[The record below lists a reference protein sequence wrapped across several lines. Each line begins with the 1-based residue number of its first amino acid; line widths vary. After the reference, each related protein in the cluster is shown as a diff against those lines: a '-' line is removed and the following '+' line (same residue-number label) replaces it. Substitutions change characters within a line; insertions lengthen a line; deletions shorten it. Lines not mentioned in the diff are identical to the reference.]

1 MTKAGMKTPEKGKTG
16 NKRYQPY
23 EPPKISTVEPEPD
36 SGNLLKRLMESDE
49 SRLTEPII
57 SLDSRTEFDGRE
69 SWEKDRGDRG
79 ILKLYNVYNDDNTL
93 KLELKEV
100 NEDGSEIS
108 RCNAKID
115 SIKLK
120 YDFLSQIRSTD
131 STKRGYGTNLLYLLA
146 KARNDEIVHNGINYN
161 EITIRDFLP
170 VIFNPFR
177 NLFHLSVT
185 LWSEKFKISSPQFTL
200 FEPFYREELSGVV
213 YILYNHENTEED
225 SLEKEIETLKEEKI
239 RLLAEMENL
248 RKRFEREKVE
258 TIKFG
263 SINLARDILSPGDN
277 LERALDAL
285 PEDENHP
292 ESIKNLIDG
301 LKMVLKEYKSTL
313 EKHGVKKIETLN
325 KKFDHNFH
333 QAMMEV
339 ENNDVEEGTVVQEV
353 QSGYTMHDR
362 LLRAAMVGVS
372 KKPVAKKEE
381 PTEEKE
387 EDNPENESK
396 EKS

>member
-1 MTKAGMKTPEKGKTG
+1 MVEKKEED
-16 NKRYQPY
+16 NQQEEIK
-23 EPPKISTVEPEPD
+23 E
-36 SGNLLKRLMESDE
+36 
-49 SRLTEPII
+49 
-57 SLDSRTEFDGRE
+57 LDSENIE
-69 SWEKDRGDRG
+69 
-79 ILKLYNVYNDDNTL
+79 
-93 KLELKEV
+93 
-100 NEDGSEIS
+100 
-108 RCNAKID
+108 
-115 SIKLK
+115 
-120 YDFLSQIRSTD
+120 
-131 STKRGYGTNLLYLLA
+131 
-146 KARNDEIVHNGINYN
+146 NDEDNND
-161 EITIRDFLP
+161 T
-170 VIFNPFR
+170 
-177 NLFHLSVT
+177 
-185 LWSEKFKISSPQFTL
+185 Q
-200 FEPFYREELSGVV
+200 
-213 YILYNHENTEED
+213 ENTDTEQTTEDENSEED

-285 PEDENHP
+285 PEDENHS

-325 KKFDHNFH
+325 QKFDHNFH

-372 KKPVAKKEE
+372 KKTTTKTEDTNEE
-381 PTEEKE
+381 N
-387 EDNPENESK
+387 DNDADENESK
-396 EKS
+396 ENSQN

>member
-1 MTKAGMKTPEKGKTG
+1 MVEKKEEDTQQEEV
-16 NKRYQPY
+16 K
-23 EPPKISTVEPEPD
+23 E
-36 SGNLLKRLMESDE
+36 
-49 SRLTEPII
+49 
-57 SLDSRTEFDGRE
+57 LDSE
-69 SWEKDRGDRG
+69 
-79 ILKLYNVYNDDNTL
+79 NVENEENNND
-93 KLELKEV
+93 
-100 NEDGSEIS
+100 
-108 RCNAKID
+108 
-115 SIKLK
+115 
-120 YDFLSQIRSTD
+120 SQENTD
-131 STKRGYGTNLLYLLA
+131 S
-146 KARNDEIVHNGINYN
+146 
-161 EITIRDFLP
+161 
-170 VIFNPFR
+170 
-177 NLFHLSVT
+177 
-185 LWSEKFKISSPQFTL
+185 
-200 FEPFYREELSGVV
+200 EETTED
-213 YILYNHENTEED
+213 ENTEE

-285 PEDENHP
+285 PEDENHL

-325 KKFDHNFH
+325 QKFDHNFH

-339 ENNDVEEGTVVQEV
+339 EKNDVEEGTVVQEV

-372 KKPVAKKEE
+372 KKTVAKTEMPKEK
-381 PTEEKE
+381 KE
-387 EDNPENESK
+387 EDNPENESN
-396 EKS
+396 EK